1 MDMILNNVGMI
12 LNNLDQLINVSLMI
26 TVSLY
31 LRVILQLMGQTWVK
45 TIAHT
50 STLLLLPILTY
61 VITSVISGNIALS
74 LGMVGALSIVRFR
87 NPVRSPLELSVYF
100 GAITIGI
107 TAAVSLKWLLV
118 LVVSVTLVAVIL
130 YIIQRITAIFS
141 SKPFFISSFSEGNVM
156 STLHIVA
163 SEEILEI
170 DDHAS
175 LSSKTSGGGEIGY
188 TLVHSN
194 FETLKILERSLRSN
208 NFVVSIQLSK

>member
-1 MDMILNNVGMI
+1 MMETILDKFDDLKNI
-12 LNNLDQLINVSLMI
+12 FLMI

-31 LRVILQLMGQTWVK
+31 LRVLLQLVGQTWVK

-100 GAITIGI
+100 AAITLGI
-107 TAAVSLKWLLV
+107 SASVSTKWLLI
-118 LVVSVTLVAVIL
+118 LVVSVTLVAIIL
-130 YIIQRITAIFS
+130 YLIQRITSALSI
-141 SKPFFISSFSEGNVM
+141 KPFFISSFSEGNIM

-163 SEEILEI
+163 SEEILKI
-170 DDHAS
+170 DTNAN
-175 LSSKTSGGGEIGY
+175 LSSKTSGNGEICY

-194 FETLKILERSLRSN
+194 FEALKKIERSLRTN
-208 NFVVSIQLSK
+208 NSVLSIQLSK